1 MLIKAL
7 HRYQKKLDIQSFR
20 FHDLRHFYASYAHSM
35 GMSDADLLKSGG
47 WKTDNVLKNV
57 YRHAMKDSLQ
67 EQQSM
72 VALGIL
78 S

>member
-1 MLIKAL
+1 
-7 HRYQKKLDIQSFR
+7 
-20 FHDLRHFYASYAHSM
+20 M

-67 EQQSM
+67 EKQSM
-72 VALGIL
+72 VASGIL